1 MSDQKSIANW
11 TARLTGIDLPV
22 LEYTLAEIAAL
33 RDKLDDV
40 SYHHLADLIHKDPLL
55 TVRVLRYQQA
65 HRASHQTRDVVT
77 VDRIL
82 LMIGTRGFVREFGR
96 AMPLQQGVAGKP
108 RALEGATA
116 ALERAAFAA
125 RLAKAFSERRFDI
138 DPQEVITAALL
149 HNLAE
154 TLLWIAA
161 PTEAAKIEQA
171 LVEHPGLRSQQAQ
184 LEVLGCTLAD
194 LQNEIA
200 KAWHLPALLQ
210 HLMDQQYAA
219 EPRVRTVHLATAL
232 ARHLGH
238 GWLDPALPDDYSGVA
253 ELINLS
259 EESAY
264 ALVLHVA
271 VKAAR
276 NWRIYGAAPAAATRP
291 LEHAD
296 KK

>member
-1 MSDQKSIANW
+1 MSDQKSVANW

-77 VDRIL
+77 VDRTL

-96 AMPLQQGVAGKP
+96 APPLQLVLANKP
-108 RALEGATA
+108 NALSGATA

-125 RLAKAFSERRFDI
+125 RLAKAFSDRRFDI
-138 DPQEVITAALL
+138 DPQEVTTAALL

-154 TLLWIAA
+154 ILLWIAA
-161 PTEAAKIEQA
+161 PAEAARIEA
-171 LVEHPGLRSQQAQ
+171 SLAAHPGLRSQQAQ
-184 LEVLGCTLAD
+184 LDVLGCTLAE
-194 LQNEIA
+194 LQLEIA

-210 HLMDQQYAA
+210 HLMDQQYAS
-219 EPRVRTVHLATAL
+219 EPRVRTVHLATDL

-238 GWLDPALPDDYSGVA
+238 GWYDPALPDDYSGVA
-253 ELINLS
+253 ALINLDA
-259 EESAY
+259 EAAY
-264 ALVLHVA
+264 ALVLQVA
-271 VKAAR
+271 LKAAHA
-276 NWRIYGAAPAAATRP
+276 WRIYGVSPAVATRP
-291 LEHAD
+291 HQALD